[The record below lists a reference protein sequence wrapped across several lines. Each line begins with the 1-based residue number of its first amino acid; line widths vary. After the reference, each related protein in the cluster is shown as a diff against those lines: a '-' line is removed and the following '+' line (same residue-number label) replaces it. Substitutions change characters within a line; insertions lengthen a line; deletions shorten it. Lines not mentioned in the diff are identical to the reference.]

1 MSSINSEIDLSQ
13 EIQKIILDGM
23 EMELKMP
30 PKDTIQNRIKCW
42 LDSTSFAEFT
52 AAISERVKGQDR
64 LNDVLAC
71 VYIYLKNIAEGN
83 TYKSNVLISAPSG
96 CGKTETFRALRDYFS
111 EEIPK
116 LPIYQIDMTQIT
128 EEGFKGHDTNDIV
141 KPLFDKYTDGI
152 AIVFLDELD
161 KKLLPSYDNNRNDV
175 NAAVQSQILTLI
187 EGREVISKEDSDL
200 HINTANTMFIGCGSF
215 NHMREVKQRE
225 SDKHSIGFNLEE
237 KKKADHYDDI
247 TMKDVIDQGAS
258 YELLGRF
265 ALLVNYHKL
274 SEDAINSIV
283 DDMVEKVGKGL
294 GIEIVVSDKMREQ
307 LQESANSEY
316 GCRRIMSIIQE
327 TTMRPY
333 IGLLNKGKSL
343 DRFCIVLEEIGWA
356 HTKRIKNCKREL
368 AEASSQ

>member
-1 MSSINSEIDLSQ
+1 MKL
-13 EIQKIILDGM
+13 
-23 EMELKMP
+23 
-30 PKDTIQNRIKCW
+30 
-42 LDSTSFAEFT
+42 
-52 AAISERVKGQDR
+52 
-64 LNDVLAC
+64 
-71 VYIYLKNIAEGN
+71 YIE
-83 TYKSNVLISAPSG
+83 PH
-96 CGKTETFRALRDYFS
+96 
-111 EEIPK
+111 
-116 LPIYQIDMTQIT
+116 MTQIT

-187 EGREVISKEDSDL
+187 EGREVMSKEDSDL
-200 HINTANTMFIGCGSF
+200 HINTANIMFIGCGSF

-294 GIEIVVSDKMREQ
+294 GTEIVVSDKMRGQ